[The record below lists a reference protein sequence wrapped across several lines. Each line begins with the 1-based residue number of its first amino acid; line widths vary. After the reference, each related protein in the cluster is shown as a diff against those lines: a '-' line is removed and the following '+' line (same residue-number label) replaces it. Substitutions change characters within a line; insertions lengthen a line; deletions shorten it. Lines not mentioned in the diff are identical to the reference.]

1 MSLEMKRGRVASLFR
16 HMPEQAFNWEHQ
28 KGSFKGTGDVNA
40 EDMDVPAAWM
50 KRSLR
55 RLIRPFAVAAR
66 DEGKSFSGLETIERE
81 RFKLLQPTRL
91 EAELFPKTYLCSRCD
106 LFFEAADA
114 KARTVCPDPKCRGS
128 AGQWSFVE
136 YHRCGYISGLKP
148 PRRCPNGHS
157 GGMRLMNRRSRRFRA
172 WGWQCAECGIV
183 AQKNVQ
189 HFSCPACRD
198 TQNGGTRISR
208 PNAGPVYYAQHV
220 TAVNAPA
227 ESDYSLLDTE
237 DVYPAAVAQ
246 SLGVLPPGLNGLR
259 QGVNDGTTGDSLEA
273 AKKQLVEEYGFDEGK
288 EADRRLLETL
298 LAKKRDA
305 LDARPDWNTPVRSL
319 GLDAE
324 HVTELG
330 YQCVELTLARESSPV
345 TVDELVSSAPSARH
359 RAHYDVDYRDV
370 LKQYGFAEA
379 TLLREFPMVR
389 VVAGYTRGSRVPEPG
404 VVFNFFGSSGG
415 DAPMYGQR
423 TETEALLFRLDP
435 QRVVRWLVDSGVVDD
450 PGDVDPQ
457 AWIFSNTG
465 LVPDIFNA
473 PDDPVT
479 TAVLGLV
486 HSVSHRTLKAV
497 GERSGL
503 KPESLREYLFPHNL
517 GFLIYADSGGEF
529 VLGGLEDV
537 FRNHLH
543 WSLHE
548 MDGERRC
555 VFDPPCRK
563 AHGSCAVCMHL
574 SENSCER
581 FNTVLSRH
589 YLFGGEHEGVR
600 WKAFWT

>member
-1 MSLEMKRGRVASLFR
+1 MPLKMDRGRVGSLFR
-16 HMPEQAFNWEHQ
+16 HMPEQTFNWEHQ

-40 EDMDVPAAWM
+40 EDMNVPAAWM

-55 RLIRPFAVAAR
+55 RVVRPFAVAAR
-66 DEGKSFSGLETIERE
+66 DEGRSFSGLDTIERE

-91 EAELFPKTYLCSRCD
+91 EAELFPRTYLCFRCD

-114 KARTVCPDPKCRGS
+114 RTRTRCPDPKCGGH

-148 PRRCPNGHS
+148 PRECPRGHRR
-157 GGMRLMNRRSRRFRA
+157 GMRLMNRRSRRFRE

-183 AQKNVQ
+183 AQRSVYR
-189 HFSCPACRD
+189 FSCPACR
-198 TQNGGTRISR
+198 NGGTRISR
-208 PNAGPVYYAQHV
+208 PNAGPVYYTQHV
-220 TAVNAPA
+220 TAVNPPSKA
-227 ESDYSLLDTE
+227 DYSLLDTGE
-237 DVYPAAVAQ
+237 VYPAAVAQ
-246 SLGVLPPGLNGLR
+246 ALGALPPGLDGLR
-259 QGVNDGTTGDSLEA
+259 EGVNDGTTGDSLEA
-273 AKKQLVEEYGFDEGK
+273 ARRQLVEEYRLDESK
-288 EADRRLLETL
+288 EQDRLLLESL
-298 LAKKRDA
+298 LSRKRAAIDE
-305 LDARPDWNTPVRSL
+305 RPDWNTAVRSL
-319 GLDAE
+319 NLDEE
-324 HVTELG
+324 HLMELG
-330 YQCVELTLARESSPV
+330 YQCVELALAREASPV
-345 TVDELVSSAPSARH
+345 TVNDLVAGAPSARH

-370 LKQYGFAEA
+370 LKKYGFAEA

-389 VVAGYTRGSRVPEPG
+389 VVVGYTREANRPEPG

-415 DAPMYGQR
+415 AVPMYGQR

-435 QRVVRWLVDSGVVDD
+435 HKAVRWLVDSGVVDD
-450 PGDVDPQ
+450 PGDVDSQ
-457 AWIFSNTG
+457 AWVFQNTG
-465 LVPDIFNA
+465 LVPDIFNP

-486 HSVSHRTLKAV
+486 HSVCHRTLKAV
-497 GERSGL
+497 AVKSGL

-517 GFLIYADSGGEF
+517 SFLIYADSGGEF

-543 WSLHE
+543 WSLHK
-548 MDGERRC
+548 MDEEGRC

-563 AHGSCAVCMHL
+563 EHGSCAVCMHL

-600 WKAFWT
+600 WKAFWKP